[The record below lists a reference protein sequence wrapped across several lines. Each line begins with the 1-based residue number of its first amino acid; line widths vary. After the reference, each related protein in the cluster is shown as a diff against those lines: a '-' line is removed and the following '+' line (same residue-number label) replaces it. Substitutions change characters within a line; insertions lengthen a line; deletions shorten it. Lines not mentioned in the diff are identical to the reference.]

1 MTRSDHSGDG
11 ATRTFRL
18 GRSTAALV
26 QSRIRSRQSV
36 GGDDDGAPRPRTSP
50 DDRLARMLERR
61 CDQFRRLGRAGCRA
75 VEAAEGSL
83 TYDDL
88 DMSANRLARF
98 LHGRKVGSGDR
109 IAILLERPL
118 DALVA
123 QVAVAKLDAAWVPVA
138 PTLPNRSLAAVLD
151 ASGAS
156 LVITNAAA
164 ASRLEGSE
172 VDAVYLDRVAARVDA
187 EDVRRLPEAW
197 RTSPYESPA
206 YILVHAD
213 GAGGGLRVPA
223 LGHHPLTNLV
233 QVIGEL
239 VDIGENDRVFHD
251 PRRSSDLAVLET
263 WLAWSRGATVVTP
276 PVGADLR
283 GPALG
288 RFLRD
293 RGVTVLR
300 ADPAQL
306 VGIDVELPRLRLL
319 MVSGVERPREF
330 LEAWQ
335 RPRRRL
341 IGLHGP
347 PETTVAALWSELNA
361 DRAPTLGR
369 PLPTYGVVV
378 LDAHDPTRV
387 LPPGEVGEI
396 GITGLG
402 VARGY
407 VGRADLTR
415 QAFLDATPAG
425 RVFRTGDL
433 GRITADG
440 EVERIAR
447 LNGSAGRG
455 VRDHPGNA
463 QPPPSAAPRRRS
475 SRTVVIRQPPG
486 APPDPGSTP
495 QTSRR
500 QPGRTPPHQPPH
512 RIERASPPPRGGPPS
527 PAQGFAPSAPAP
539 VPPGAPSTRSSD
551 AHAVEAALT
560 AILIEILGRD
570 TIPPSAHF
578 FDDLGADSLLMARFC
593 AKVRKQPQLPS
604 VAMQDIYQNPTL
616 AALTTALAPSSDQGA
631 GAADIQARL
640 GTILGEV
647 LSLETVSPK
656 AHFFDDLGAD
666 SLLMARFCAKVRKD
680 PNLPAVA
687 MPDIYAHATLASLAA
702 SLAPAG
708 GPAEPRS
715 TVAVAPPSPVST
727 GPRAGALAMVLCGAA
742 QLLLFLAYTYV
753 VAIFLTWAYGWATT
767 ATGLVD
773 LYLRAVGI
781 AGLGLLGL
789 VALPVVLKWVLVGRW
804 RPTSI
809 PVWSPAY
816 LRFWVI
822 KVLIRTNPMVM
833 FTGTPAYSLYLRA
846 LGAKIGPG
854 VVLLTRQVPVATDLF
869 SVGGGTLIRKD
880 ASVSCYRAHDG
891 HIEIGGV
898 TLGANVV
905 IGESTVLDVQTS
917 MADGAVLSHS
927 SSLHPGQ
934 SVPAGETWH
943 GSPGRRAAITV
954 PTVPPVRCGRL
965 RRLAYPAATLA
976 FALVV
981 ALPATIAVAA
991 LVHAAAPQVEALF
1004 EPPVGAVATGGYW
1017 VQTLILSTFLYLG
1030 AMVVGL
1036 AMVMTLPRLVALG
1049 LRPDRLYPL
1058 YGLRYWQQRT
1068 VAALSNVKAFVELFG
1083 DSSAIPYY
1091 LTAIG
1096 YRLRPWTQTGSNFG
1110 MTVKHENP
1118 FLTAIGRDTVVA
1130 DGLSVMNAEYSATS
1144 FRVSATTIGARNF
1157 LGNNIAYP
1165 PQGRT
1170 GDDCLL
1176 ATKVA
1181 VPVDGP
1187 VRTGVGLLGSPSFEI
1202 PRTVA
1207 RDSALEAD
1215 DPAVLARA
1223 MVHKNR
1229 HNTVTVALHLLVRW
1243 LFSFFV
1249 LVAVAAVASLPVR
1262 LGALE
1267 VVLAEAL
1274 IIAITI
1280 VWFVAV
1286 ERAAARLKTFAPDGC
1301 SIYDRAFWRH
1311 ERYWKV
1317 PSPSWMRLF
1326 DGTPFKSWT
1335 WRLLGVRIGKR
1346 VFDDGAAIIER
1357 GFTTIGD
1364 ECTLGEN
1371 SVVQCHSQ
1379 EDGAFK
1385 SDVVVIRAR
1394 VTLGVNS
1401 FVHYGTT
1408 VGDAAVLA
1416 PDTFLMKG
1424 EDVAA
1429 GERWGGNPARSMT

>member
-1 MTRSDHSGDG
+1 M
-11 ATRTFRL
+11 
-18 GRSTAALV
+18 V
-26 QSRIRSRQSV
+26 
-36 GGDDDGAPRPRTSP
+36 
-50 DDRLARMLERR
+50 ERR
-61 CDQFRRLGRAGCRA
+61 CDQFRRLGRAQCHA

-83 TYDDL
+83 TYDGL

-98 LHGRKVGSGDR
+98 LRMRKVGPGDR
-109 IAILLERPL
+109 IAVLLERPL

-123 QVAVAKLDAAWVPVA
+123 QVAVAKLDAVWVPVS
-138 PTLPNRSLAAVLD
+138 PTLPDRSLAAVLE

-156 LVITNAAA
+156 LVITRAAA
-164 ASRLEGSE
+164 ASRLDACE

-187 EDVRRLPEAW
+187 EDVRRLPDAW

-206 YILVHAD
+206 YIVVHAD
-213 GAGGGLRVPA
+213 GQGTGLRVPA
-223 LGHHPLTNLV
+223 IGHQAVTNLV
-233 QVIGEL
+233 QVVGDL
-239 VDIGENDRVFHD
+239 VDIGVNDRMYHD
-251 PRRSSDLAVLET
+251 PRLGSDLAVLET

-293 RGVTVLR
+293 RDVTVLR

-306 VGIDVELPRLRLL
+306 TGIDVDLPRLRLL
-319 MVSGVERPREF
+319 LVSGVDRPREVVN
-330 LEAWQ
+330 AWQ
-335 RPRRRL
+335 RRGRRL

-347 PETTVAALWSELNA
+347 PETTVAALWSELGP

-387 LPPGEVGEI
+387 LPPGEIGEI
-396 GITGLG
+396 GITGVG

-415 QAFLDATPAG
+415 QAFLDPTPAG

-440 EVERIAR
+440 EIERIAR
-447 LNGSAGRG
+447 IDGSAGRG
-455 VRDHPGNA
+455 AREHPTNA
-463 QPPPSAAPRRRS
+463 LPPPRPRPRRRS
-475 SRTVVIRQPPG
+475 SRTVVLHRPLG
-486 APPDPGSTP
+486 APPAPGITP
-495 QTSRR
+495 RPPSRG
-500 QPGRTPPHQPPH
+500 PGRRPERISPHQPPPRVEH
-512 RIERASPPPRGGPPS
+512 PSPPQRGGPPS
-527 PAQGFAPSAPAP
+527 PSKGLAPSAGTPAAG
-539 VPPGAPSTRSSD
+539 GAP
-551 AHAVEAALT
+551 AVESAFS
-560 AILIEILGRD
+560 AILSEILDRD
-570 TIPPSAHF
+570 TVPPSAHF

-593 AKVRKQPQLPS
+593 ATVRKQPQLPS
-604 VAMQDIYQNPTL
+604 VAMQDVYQHPTL
-616 AALTTALAPSSDQGA
+616 AALATALSPSPDGGA
-631 GAADIQARL
+631 GTSDIQARL
-640 GTILGEV
+640 GSILGEV
-647 LSLETVSPK
+647 LSLETVSPT

-680 PNLPAVA
+680 PGLPAVA
-687 MPDIYAHATLASLAA
+687 MPDIYAHTTLAGLATF
-702 SLAPAG
+702 LAPAG
-708 GPAEPRS
+708 GPAEPRA
-715 TVAVAPPSPVST
+715 TVAPPSPAST
-727 GPRAGALAMVLCGAA
+727 GPRVGGLAMVLCGAA
-742 QLLLFLAYTYV
+742 QLLSFLAYTYI

-781 AGLGLLGL
+781 AALGLLGL
-789 VALPVVLKWVLVGRW
+789 IALPVILKWVLVGRW

-816 LRFWVI
+816 LRFWIV
-822 KVLIRTNPMVM
+822 KVLIRANPMVM
-833 FTGTPAYSLYLRA
+833 FTGTPAYSLYLRV

-869 SVGGGTLIRKD
+869 SVGASTLIRKD
-880 ASVSCYRAHDG
+880 ASISCYRAHDG

-905 IGESTVLDVQTS
+905 IGESTVLDIQTS
-917 MADGAVLSHS
+917 MADGSVLSHS

-934 SVPAGETWH
+934 SVPPGETWH
-943 GSPGRRAAITV
+943 GSPGRRASITV
-954 PTVPPVRCGRL
+954 PTAPPAACGRL
-965 RRLAYPAATLA
+965 RRLAYPVTTLA
-976 FALVV
+976 VTLFV
-981 ALPATIAVAA
+981 ALPATITLAA
-991 LVHAAAPQVEALF
+991 LVHAVAPQVEALF
-1004 EPPVGAVATGGYW
+1004 EPPVAAVATGGYW
-1017 VQTLILSTFLYLG
+1017 VQTLVLSSVLYLG
-1030 AMVVGL
+1030 GMAVGL

-1049 LRPDRLYPL
+1049 LQPDRVYPL

-1068 VAALSNVKAFVELFG
+1068 VAALTNVKAFVELFG

-1091 LTAIG
+1091 LMAIG

-1110 MTVKHENP
+1110 MTIKHENP
-1118 FLTAIGRDTVVA
+1118 FLTAVGRDTVVA
-1130 DGLSVMNAEYSATS
+1130 DGLSVMNAEYSPTS

-1215 DPAVLARA
+1215 DPEVHARA

-1229 HNTVTVALHLLVRW
+1229 HNTVTVVLHLLVRW

-1249 LVAVAAVASLPVR
+1249 LVAVAVVASLPVR

-1280 VWFVAV
+1280 VWFVVV

-1326 DGTPFKSWT
+1326 NGTPFKSWI
-1335 WRLLGVRIGKR
+1335 WRLLGVHIGKR
-1346 VFDDGAAIIER
+1346 VFDDGASIIER

-1371 SVVQCHSQ
+1371 SVIQSHSQ

-1385 SDVVVIRAR
+1385 SDVVVLGAR

>member
-1 MTRSDHSGDG
+1 M
-11 ATRTFRL
+11 
-18 GRSTAALV
+18 
-26 QSRIRSRQSV
+26 
-36 GGDDDGAPRPRTSP
+36 
-50 DDRLARMLERR
+50 MERR
-61 CDQFRRLGRAGCRA
+61 CDQFRRAGRAQCRA
-75 VEAAEGSL
+75 IEAAEGSL

-98 LHGRKVGSGDR
+98 LHARKVGPGDR

-123 QVAVAKLDAAWVPVA
+123 QVAAAKLDAVWVPVA
-138 PTLPNRSLAAVLD
+138 PDLSDRSLAAVLD

-156 LVITNAAA
+156 LVITHATA
-164 ASRLEGSE
+164 ASRFDACD
-172 VDAVYLDRVAARVDA
+172 VDTVYLDRVAARVDA
-187 EDVRRLPEAW
+187 EDVRRLPDAW

-213 GAGGGLRVPA
+213 GAGGGVRVPA
-223 LGHHPLTNLV
+223 IGHQAVTNLV
-233 QVIGEL
+233 QVVGDL
-239 VDIGENDRVFHD
+239 VDIGENDRVYHD
-251 PRRSSDLAVLET
+251 PHLSSDLAVLET

-276 PVGADLR
+276 PLGADLR

-306 VGIDVELPRLRLL
+306 GGIDVELPRLRLL
-319 MVSGVERPREF
+319 LVSGVERPRA
-330 LEAWQ
+330 LLRAWQ
-335 RPRRRL
+335 HPRRRL

-347 PETTVAALWSELNA
+347 PETTVAALWSELDP
-361 DRAPTLGR
+361 DRTPTLGR

-378 LDAHDPTRV
+378 LDVQDPTHV
-387 LPPGEVGEI
+387 LPPGELGEL
-396 GITGLG
+396 GITGVG

-407 VGRADLTR
+407 VGRADQTR
-415 QAFLDATPAG
+415 QAFLGPTPAD

-433 GRITADG
+433 ARITADG
-440 EVERIAR
+440 EVERIGR
-447 LNGSAGRG
+447 LDRSAGRG
-455 VRDHPGNA
+455 IREHPANA
-463 QPPPSAAPRRRS
+463 QPPPRPRPRRRS
-475 SRTVVIRQPPG
+475 SRTVVLHQPPG
-486 APPDPGSTP
+486 APPAPRTTP
-495 QTSRR
+495 RSPSRTPRR
-500 QPGRTPPHQPPH
+500 QPERTPPHQPPP
-512 RIERASPPPRGGPPS
+512 RVERPSPPSRGGIPS
-527 PAQGFAPSAPAP
+527 PSQGPAPS
-539 VPPGAPSTRSSD
+539 VPTTVSAGAS
-551 AHAVEAALT
+551 AIEAALT
-560 AILIEILGRD
+560 AILSEILGRD
-570 TIPPSAHF
+570 SVPRSAHF

-593 AKVRKQPQLPS
+593 AKVRKRPQLPS
-604 VAMQDIYQNPTL
+604 VAMQDVYQNPTL
-616 AALTTALAPSSDQGA
+616 AALATALAPSSDRGS
-631 GAADIQARL
+631 AASDIQARL

-647 LSLETVSPK
+647 LSQETVAPE

-680 PNLPAVA
+680 PGLPAVA
-687 MPDIYAHATLASLAA
+687 MPDIYAHTTLARLAA
-702 SLAPAG
+702 CLAPTG
-708 GPAEPRS
+708 GPVEPRS
-715 TVAVAPPSPVST
+715 TVAPPTPAST
-727 GPRAGALAMVLCGAA
+727 GPRAGSLAMVLCAA
-742 QLLLFLAYTYV
+742 VQLLFFLAYTYL

-767 ATGLVD
+767 ATGLLD

-781 AGLGLLGL
+781 AALGL
-789 VALPVVLKWVLVGRW
+789 VGLIALPVIVKWVLVGRW

-809 PVWSPAY
+809 RVWSAGY
-816 LRFWVI
+816 VRFWIV
-822 KVLIRTNPMVM
+822 KVLIRANPMMM

-869 SVGGGTLIRKD
+869 SVGARTLVRKD
-880 ASVSCYRAHDG
+880 SSLSCYRAHDG

-898 TLGANVV
+898 TLGDDVV

-917 MADGAVLSHS
+917 VADGSVLSHS

-934 SVPAGETWH
+934 SIPPGETWH

-954 PTVPPVRCGRL
+954 PIAPPVPCGRL
-965 RRLAYPAATLA
+965 RRFAYPVATLT
-976 FALVV
+976 FALLV
-981 ALPATIAVAA
+981 AVPVAIAVLA

-1004 EPPVGAVATGGYW
+1004 EPPIGALATGVYW
-1017 VQTLILSTFLYLG
+1017 VELVAVSSILYLG
-1030 AMVVGL
+1030 GLVLGL
-1036 AMVMTLPRLVALG
+1036 ATVTLLPRLLAVG
-1049 LRPDRLYPL
+1049 LRPDRVYPL

-1068 VAALSNVKAFVELFG
+1068 VAALTNVKAFVELFG
-1083 DSSAIPYY
+1083 DSSAIPHY
-1091 LTAIG
+1091 LSAVG
-1096 YRLRPWTQTGSNFG
+1096 YRLRPFTQTGSNFG

-1118 FLTAIGRDTVVA
+1118 FLTVVGQDTVVA
-1130 DGLSVMNAEYSATS
+1130 DGLSVMNAEYSPTS
-1144 FRVSATTIGARNF
+1144 FRVSATAIGARNF
-1157 LGNNIAYP
+1157 LGNNIAFP

-1187 VRTGVGLLGSPSFEI
+1187 VRSGVGLLGSPSFEI

-1215 DPAVLARA
+1215 DPADLARSLA
-1223 MVHKNR
+1223 RKNR
-1229 HNTVTVALHLLVRW
+1229 HNTVTAALHLLVRW

-1249 LVAVAAVASLPVR
+1249 LVAVAVVASLPVR
-1262 LGALE
+1262 FGALE
-1267 VVLAEAL
+1267 VVLAEVL
-1274 IIAITI
+1274 ILAITI
-1280 VWFVAV
+1280 VWFVMV
-1286 ERAAARLKTFAPDGC
+1286 ERAASRLKTFAPDGC
-1301 SIYDRAFWRH
+1301 SIYDLGFWRH

-1317 PSPSWMRLF
+1317 PSPTWMRLF
-1326 DGTPFKSWT
+1326 NGTPYKSWI

-1346 VFDDGAAIIER
+1346 VFDDGASIIER
-1357 GFTTIGD
+1357 GYTTIGD

-1371 SVVQCHSQ
+1371 SVIQSHSQ

-1385 SDVVVIRAR
+1385 SDVVVLGAR

-1408 VGDAAVLA
+1408 VGDAVVLA

-1424 EDVAA
+1424 EDVPA
-1429 GERWGGNPARSMT
+1429 GERWGGNPARSMA